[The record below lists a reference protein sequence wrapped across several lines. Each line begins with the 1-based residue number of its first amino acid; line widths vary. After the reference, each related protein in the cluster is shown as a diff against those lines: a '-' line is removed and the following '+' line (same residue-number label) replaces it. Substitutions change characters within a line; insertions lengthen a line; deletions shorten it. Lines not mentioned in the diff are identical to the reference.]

1 VQNLLQEEFL
11 QFSKFLS
18 SIDSDHI
25 ESYKDDFFD
34 RIEKISKLINEQ
46 PNPENARDEFFNVC
60 CNIEKS
66 PLHKRTRKKP
76 LGYPGDFLLID
87 WIYTREVKGRGIG
100 ELFDEMFHL
109 YEAAIAVRNRKE
121 FFINKCKELADSN
134 VNQIDI
140 LDIGCGS
147 CRDIVD
153 AHTVC
158 DNGTRFYYHCVDH
171 EKEAINYAKK
181 LLKNARI
188 SDRVQLDCCN
198 AFQLRTKKQYD
209 LIWSAGLFDYLSN
222 RTAKLLIRKL
232 WKNLKP
238 GGQLIFGNFSPTNP
252 TRMGM
257 ELIGKWYL
265 IHRSS
270 HELLKL
276 CDETGIVYRTLHVE
290 SEPMGV
296 NLFCILTK

>member
-18 SIDSDHI
+18 EIDSDHI
-25 ESYKDDFFD
+25 ESYKDDFFE
-34 RIEKISKLINEQ
+34 RIEKISKLINKQ
-46 PNPENARDEFFNVC
+46 PNPENARDEFFNIC

-76 LGYPGDFLLID
+76 LGYAGDFLLID
-87 WIYTREVKGRGIG
+87 WIYTKKVKGSGIG

-134 VNQIDI
+134 VDQINI

-153 AHTVC
+153 AHTMC

-252 TRMGM
+252 TRTGM

-276 CDETGIVYRTLHVE
+276 CDETGITYRTLRVE

-296 NLFCILTK
+296 NLFCTLTK

>member
-1 VQNLLQEEFL
+1 MSNLLQEAFL
-11 QFSKFLS
+11 QFSEFLS
-18 SIDSDHI
+18 DIDSDHI
-25 ESYKDDFFD
+25 DSYKNDFFN
-34 RIEKISKLINEQ
+34 RIEKISELINEQ
-46 PNPENARDEFFNVC
+46 PDPESARDEFFRVC
-60 CNIEKS
+60 RNIERS
-66 PLHKRTRKKP
+66 PLHRRTRKKP
-76 LGYPGDFLLID
+76 LGYPGDYLLID
-87 WIYTREVKGRGIG
+87 WIYTREVKGKGSG
-100 ELFDEMFHL
+100 KLFDRMFHL
-109 YEAAIAVRNRKE
+109 YEAAIAVRNRKDY
-121 FFINKCKELADSN
+121 FINKCRELADSN

-171 EKEAINYAKK
+171 EKEAIKYAGK
-181 LLKNARI
+181 LLKNAKI
-188 SDRVQLDCCN
+188 SDRVRLDCSN

-222 RTAKLLIRKL
+222 RSAKLLIRKL

-252 TRMGM
+252 TKTGM

-276 CDETGIVYRTLHVE
+276 CEEAGIAYQTLRVE

-296 NLFCILTK
+296 NLFCTLTK